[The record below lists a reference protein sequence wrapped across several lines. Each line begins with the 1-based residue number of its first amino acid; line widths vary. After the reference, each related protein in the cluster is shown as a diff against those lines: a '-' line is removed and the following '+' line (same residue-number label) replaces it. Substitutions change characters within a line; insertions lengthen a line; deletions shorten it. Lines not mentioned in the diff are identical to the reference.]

1 MVRLDAPYHKNQMSL
16 EIIKAAIPHRDPFL
30 LIDEVVEQTD
40 KMIVCK
46 RKFTGEEFWY
56 KGHYPDY
63 PLTPG
68 VLLCEACLQSGA
80 VLLSKITVEAQEGQG
95 NAGGVPVATR
105 LGNVQ
110 FRDMVRP
117 GDTIRIDVDLTEKLA
132 NAYYMKGKVTNE
144 TTGKLAARCEFA
156 CTVAVVGS

>member
-1 MVRLDAPYHKNQMSL
+1 MTKD
-16 EIIKAAIPHRDPFL
+16 EIQAAIPHRDPFL
-30 LIDEVVEQTD
+30 LLDEVTERSDERLVA
-40 KMIVCK
+40 
-46 RKFTGEEFWY
+46 RKTFSGEEFWY
-56 KGHYPDY
+56 QGHYPDY

-68 VLLCEACLQSGA
+68 VLLCEACLQAGA
-80 VLLSKITVEAQEGQG
+80 VLLSKITEAAQGGQG

-117 GDTIRIDVDLTEKLA
+117 GDTIRIEVDLTERLA

-144 TTGKLAARCEFA
+144 STGKLAARCEFA
-156 CTVAVVGS
+156 CTVAKVGEA

>member
-1 MVRLDAPYHKNQMSL
+1 MTKQAI
-16 EIIKAAIPHRDPFL
+16 EAAIPHRDPFL

-40 KMIVCK
+40 EKIIC
-46 RKFTGEEFWY
+46 RKSFSGDEFWY
-56 KGHYPDY
+56 RGHYPDY

-68 VLLCEACLQSGA
+68 VLLCEACLQAGA
-80 VLLSKITVEAQEGQG
+80 VLLSKITETAQEGQG

-117 GDTIRIDVDLTEKLA
+117 GDTIKIEVDLTERLA

-144 TTGKLAARCEFA
+144 SSGKLSVRCEFA
-156 CTVAVVGS
+156 CTVASPEG

>member
-1 MVRLDAPYHKNQMSL
+1 MTQQAILDS
-16 EIIKAAIPHRDPFL
+16 IPHRDPFL
-30 LIDEVVEQTD
+30 LIDEVVEQSQVR
-40 KMIVCK
+40 IVC
-46 RKFTGEEFWY
+46 RKSFSGEEFWY
-56 KGHYPDY
+56 RGHYPDY

-68 VLLCEACLQSGA
+68 VLLCEACLQAGA
-80 VLLSKITVEAQEGQG
+80 VLLSKITEEAQAGQG

-117 GDTIRIDVDLTEKLA
+117 GDAIRIEVDLTERLA

-144 TTGKLAARCEFA
+144 STGKLATRCEFA
-156 CTVAVVGS
+156 CTVAEPS

>member
-1 MVRLDAPYHKNQMSL
+1 MTKE
-16 EIIKAAIPHRDPFL
+16 EIQAAIPHRDPFL
-30 LIDEVVEQTD
+30 LLDEIVEQSED
-40 KMIVCK
+40 RIIALKS
-46 RKFTGEEFWY
+46 FSGEEFWY
-56 KGHYPDY
+56 QGHYPDF
-63 PLTPG
+63 PITPG
-68 VLLCEACLQSGA
+68 VLLCEASLQAGA
-80 VLLSKITVEAQEGQG
+80 VLLSKITEEAQGGQG

-117 GDTIRIDVDLTEKLA
+117 GHTIKIEVDLTEKLA

-156 CTVAVVGS
+156 CTVAQPS